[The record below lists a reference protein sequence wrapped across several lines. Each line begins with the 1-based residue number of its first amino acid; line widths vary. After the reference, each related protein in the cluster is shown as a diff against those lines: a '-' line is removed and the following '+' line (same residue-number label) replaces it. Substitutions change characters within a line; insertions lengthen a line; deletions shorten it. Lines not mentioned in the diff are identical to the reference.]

1 MGSFEDRLLAL
12 SNAATLKKAKA
23 LLKQQNLIGAWRQPD
38 GRLHGIF
45 RETAADYIF
54 NSYISEFEIFYIAGK
69 RMKSIQLNRNY
80 IKHNITPP
88 L

>member
-38 GRLHGIF
+38 GRLHGI
-45 RETAADYIF
+45 
-54 NSYISEFEIFYIAGK
+54 SGK
-69 RMKSIQLNRNY
+69 RTIQLPKSR
-80 IKHNITPP
+80 
-88 L
+88 